1 MDYKETFL
9 RCVEEGYDAAKASFK
24 EWGTAR
30 FGCPYTLPEQSYEY
44 NAWHSGHDWYC
55 AEVH

>member
-1 MDYKETFL
+1 MEYKETFL
-9 RCVEEGYDAAKASFK
+9 RCVEEGYDSAKETFG
-24 EWGTAR
+24 EWAT
-30 FGCPYTLPEQSYEY
+30 CPYDEDTQSYEY